1 MADVN
6 LLPYAIAW
14 AVLALVV
21 VLLAFRRKS
30 ISAEEDDTLHLGG
43 GSEEH
48 IKQQEETAKKLA
60 KLDLYGKVLTVI
72 LVLTGLALGVV
83 YGLQIWEATSKQTF

>member
-30 ISAEEDDTLHLGG
+30 VSAQEDDTLHLGG

-48 IKQQEETAKKLA
+48 VKHQEEIAKTLA
-60 KLDLYGKVLTVI
+60 KLDLWGKVLTVV
-72 LVLTGLALGVV
+72 LVLTGLALGAV